1 MMTREQQEK
10 AQETGAAWVR
20 LELTDDYVNS
30 LGAWLDAEVE
40 KPLLIDVDMIKKPEL
55 LEQNYWML
63 MGRRAMLY
71 TLMEQIARWR
81 AEARIEI
88 GAETK
93 KPDTI

>member
-10 AQETGAAWVR
+10 AQETGRAWTR
-20 LELTDDYVNS
+20 LEITDDYVKS
-30 LGAWLDAEVE
+30 LGAWLDAQVE
-40 KPLLIDVDMIKKPEL
+40 QPLLIDVDNIKKPEL

-63 MGRRAMLY
+63 LGRRAMLY

-81 AEARIEI
+81 AESRIEI
-88 GAETK
+88 GADTQ